1 MKHWK
6 QVLIAGAAGASVA
19 FFLQRKKT
27 PGLLLAGVSLAALAS
42 EHKGEIEALYEKLP
56 DYIEQGS
63 KFIDVA
69 SRIGAGVAEFA
80 ERRGITA
87 WDGIRPV

>member
-6 QVLIAGAAGASVA
+6 QVLIAGSAGASVA
-19 FFLQRKKT
+19 FFLQRKKA

-42 EHKGEIEALYEKLP
+42 EHRKEIEALYEKLP

-80 ERRGITA
+80 ERRGLSA
-87 WDGIRPV
+87 WDVIRAI